1 MKGGTSRSAIRRWFV
16 AVGFVFVLCSASS
29 PAQRVSPDSLCAF
42 FPTHVGDEWQ
52 FEWGNYI
59 ANPPL
64 HICYM
69 WLRIV
74 SDTVMQNGVK
84 YSLFLKES
92 DKPLYCESSI
102 ASGLYRLDSA
112 SGNVCRYIDSTHES
126 TVPLW
131 WYAGTR
137 PDTVLG
143 VPTIVV
149 SGGWTGQSLRYGY
162 DFGLVREF
170 VETGWPYR
178 SALLY
183 ARINGKEYGTS
194 LHVSDNKTQPGDFQ
208 LHQNYPNP
216 FNPSTTIRYG
226 LPSRSH
232 VILTIFNTLGQQ
244 VAQLVN
250 GEMKAGFH
258 DVKFDGVGL
267 SSGVY
272 FYRMQ
277 AGSHME
283 TKRLLLL
290 R

>member
-1 MKGGTSRSAIRRWFV
+1 MKREASRSALRRWFV

-29 PAQRVSPDSLCAF
+29 PAQGVSPDSLYAC

-59 ANPPL
+59 ADPPH

-74 SDTVMQNGVK
+74 SDTVMQNGMR

-92 DKPLYCESSI
+92 DRPIYCPSSI
-102 ASGLYRLDSA
+102 TSGLYRLDSV
-112 SGNVCRYIDSTHES
+112 SGNVCRYIDSTHEY
-126 TVPLW
+126 TIPLW
-131 WYAGTR
+131 LYLGTR
-137 PDTVLG
+137 PTTVLG
-143 VPTIVV
+143 VPTVFV
-149 SGGWTGQSLRYGY
+149 AGGWMGQTLCYGY
-162 DFGLVREF
+162 GFGLVWEN
-170 VETGWPYR
+170 VDTGLPER

-183 ARINGKEYGTS
+183 ARINGKEYGTP

-208 LHQNYPNP
+208 LHQNHPNP

-226 LPSRSH
+226 LPNKSN
-232 VILTIFNTLGQQ
+232 VTLTVYNALGQQ

-250 GEMKAGFH
+250 GDMDAGYH
-258 DVKFDGVGL
+258 EVRFDGGGL

-277 AGSHME
+277 AGSHVE